1 MLGLYAPLCDY
12 NPLAIPLGM
21 ISHCLGWVWK
31 VSDACRIFAAVQ
43 PVNRPQFPLI
53 MKTTTTTPTTRK
65 TNRKSSKAAPRVS
78 SKATSLESKK
88 PLPKDV
94 YFRLRYR
101 LALQANNLGSAKK
114 FANIL
119 KRMEAPLEVK
129 GETFKTMAK
138 AIEYVDSL
146 KAPKATPKA
155 APVAKKVREPKAAS
169 DSLAE
174 VLKQIN
180 EMATKY
186 NWSKAEVAKMTMA
199 AIDKVG
205 A

>member
-1 MLGLYAPLCDY
+1 
-12 NPLAIPLGM
+12 
-21 ISHCLGWVWK
+21 
-31 VSDACRIFAAVQ
+31 
-43 PVNRPQFPLI
+43 

-78 SKATSLESKK
+78 SKATSLDSKK

-119 KRMEAPLEVK
+119 KRMGAALEVK

-146 KAPKATPKA
+146 KAPKATPK
-155 APVAKKVREPKAAS
+155 VEAKKVREPKATS

>member
-1 MLGLYAPLCDY
+1 
-12 NPLAIPLGM
+12 
-21 ISHCLGWVWK
+21 
-31 VSDACRIFAAVQ
+31 
-43 PVNRPQFPLI
+43 

-78 SKATSLESKK
+78 SKATSLESKEAK

-146 KAPKATPKA
+146 KAPKA

>member
-1 MLGLYAPLCDY
+1 MLA
-12 NPLAIPLGM
+12 
-21 ISHCLGWVWK
+21 
-31 VSDACRIFAAVQ
+31 VSLQQF
-43 PVNRPQFPLI
+43 NRSTDHKTSI

-78 SKATSLESKK
+78 SKATSLDSKK

-146 KAPKATPKA
+146 KAPKA

-186 NWSKAEVAKMTMA
+186 NWSKAEVAKMTLA

>member
-1 MLGLYAPLCDY
+1 
-12 NPLAIPLGM
+12 
-21 ISHCLGWVWK
+21 
-31 VSDACRIFAAVQ
+31 
-43 PVNRPQFPLI
+43 

-65 TNRKSSKAAPRVS
+65 TNRKSSKAAAPVS
-78 SKATSLESKK
+78 SKATSLESKEAK

-155 APVAKKVREPKAAS
+155 APVAKKVREPKATS

>member
-1 MLGLYAPLCDY
+1 
-12 NPLAIPLGM
+12 
-21 ISHCLGWVWK
+21 
-31 VSDACRIFAAVQ
+31 
-43 PVNRPQFPLI
+43 

-65 TNRKSSKAAPRVS
+65 TNRKSSKAAAPVS
-78 SKATSLESKK
+78 STSLDSKK

-146 KAPKATPKA
+146 KAPKAAPKA
-155 APVAKKVREPKAAS
+155 EAKKVREPKATS

-186 NWSKAEVAKMTMA
+186 NWSKTEVAKMTMA

>member
-1 MLGLYAPLCDY
+1 
-12 NPLAIPLGM
+12 
-21 ISHCLGWVWK
+21 
-31 VSDACRIFAAVQ
+31 
-43 PVNRPQFPLI
+43 

-65 TNRKSSKAAPRVS
+65 TNRKSSKAAAPVS
-78 SKATSLESKK
+78 SKATSLDSKK

-146 KAPKATPKA
+146 KAPKAE
-155 APVAKKVREPKAAS
+155 AKKVREPKATS

>member
-1 MLGLYAPLCDY
+1 MLA
-12 NPLAIPLGM
+12 
-21 ISHCLGWVWK
+21 
-31 VSDACRIFAAVQ
+31 VSLQQF
-43 PVNRPQFPLI
+43 NRSTDHKTSI

-65 TNRKSSKAAPRVS
+65 TNRKSSKAAAPVS
-78 SKATSLESKK
+78 STSLDSKK

-146 KAPKATPKA
+146 KAPKAE
-155 APVAKKVREPKAAS
+155 AKKVREPKATS

>member
-1 MLGLYAPLCDY
+1 
-12 NPLAIPLGM
+12 
-21 ISHCLGWVWK
+21 
-31 VSDACRIFAAVQ
+31 
-43 PVNRPQFPLI
+43 

-78 SKATSLESKK
+78 SKATSLESKEAK

-146 KAPKATPKA
+146 KAPKATPK
-155 APVAKKVREPKAAS
+155 VEAKKVREPKATS

-186 NWSKAEVAKMTMA
+186 NWTKAEVAKMTMA

>member
-1 MLGLYAPLCDY
+1 MLA
-12 NPLAIPLGM
+12 
-21 ISHCLGWVWK
+21 
-31 VSDACRIFAAVQ
+31 VSLQQF
-43 PVNRPQFPLI
+43 NRSTDHKTSI

-65 TNRKSSKAAPRVS
+65 TNRKSSKAAAPVS
-78 SKATSLESKK
+78 SKATSLDSKK

-146 KAPKATPKA
+146 KAPKAE
-155 APVAKKVREPKAAS
+155 AKKVREPKATS

>member
-1 MLGLYAPLCDY
+1 
-12 NPLAIPLGM
+12 
-21 ISHCLGWVWK
+21 
-31 VSDACRIFAAVQ
+31 
-43 PVNRPQFPLI
+43 
-53 MKTTTTTPTTRK
+53 
-65 TNRKSSKAAPRVS
+65 
-78 SKATSLESKK
+78 
-88 PLPKDV
+88 
-94 YFRLRYR
+94 
-101 LALQANNLGSAKK
+101 
-114 FANIL
+114 
-119 KRMEAPLEVK
+119 LEVK

-146 KAPKATPKA
+146 KAPKAAPKA
-155 APVAKKVREPKAAS
+155 EAKKVREPKATS

-186 NWSKAEVAKMTMA
+186 NWSKTEVAKMTMA

>member
-1 MLGLYAPLCDY
+1 
-12 NPLAIPLGM
+12 
-21 ISHCLGWVWK
+21 
-31 VSDACRIFAAVQ
+31 
-43 PVNRPQFPLI
+43 
-53 MKTTTTTPTTRK
+53 MKTTTTPTTRK
-65 TNRKSSKAAPRVS
+65 TNRKSSKAAAPVS
-78 SKATSLESKK
+78 SKATSLESKEAK

-146 KAPKATPKA
+146 KAPKDAPKA
-155 APVAKKVREPKAAS
+155 EAKKVREPKATS